1 MYLHVSTIFPGT
13 LAVSVGFS
21 LIYCLKPTSLNT
33 WVVIYYGL
41 VIGLFQIGWAV
52 TQIAHLSIIPEIATS
67 HAHTSDLTAI
77 R

>member
-1 MYLHVSTIFPGT
+1 MYLHVSIVFPGT

-33 WVVIYYGL
+33 WVLIDYGL
-41 VIGLFQIGWAV
+41 IISLFQIGWAI
-52 TQIAHLSIIPEIATS
+52 TQISHLSIIPEIATT
-67 HAHTSDLTAI
+67 HKYTSDLTAI